1 MTATKT
7 TKRAGARLR
16 SVAYNDKVASIE
28 NMLRVLKSEQY
39 RLLTDFMY
47 LAEADL
53 QVYVDLTDRGEY
65 VFTVRAVTDRL
76 IDVGRL
82 LD

>member
-1 MTATKT
+1 MPTQKTAR
-7 TKRAGARLR
+7 RAGTRLK
-16 SVAYNDKVASIE
+16 SVAYGDKITAIE
-28 NMLRVLKSEQY
+28 NMLRVLKSEEY

-47 LAEADL
+47 LSDEDL

-65 VFTVRAVTDRL
+65 VFTIRAITDRL

-82 LD
+82 L